1 VAENL
6 FTGPVA
12 ERYDLAS
19 PDMYAPSVLEP
30 AVSFLAD
37 AARGGTALELGIGT
51 GRVALPLHRRGVE
64 VHGIDISADMV
75 AQLRAKPG
83 SDAIA
88 VTIGDFATTRLPGT
102 FSLVYLVYNTI
113 SNLTTQDEQVA
124 CFRNAARHLAPG
136 GRFVV
141 ELLVPDLQRLPP
153 GALALPFEVSPS
165 HLGFDEIDVAT
176 QRGVSQHYFITG
188 DRVARFDTPYRYV
201 WPAELDLMARLA
213 GLERRERWADWDRS
227 PFTSQSRKHI
237 SVWER
242 PT

>member
-1 VAENL
+1 VPENIFTGLVAE
-6 FTGPVA
+6 G
-12 ERYDLAS
+12 YDLAS
-19 PDMYAPSVLEP
+19 PDMYDPSVLDP
-30 AVSFLAD
+30 TVSFLAD
-37 AARGGTALELGIGT
+37 AARAGAALELGIGT
-51 GRVALPLHRRGVE
+51 GRVALPLYRRGVE
-64 VHGIDISADMV
+64 VHGVDISADMV

-88 VTIGDFATTRLPGT
+88 VTIGDFATTKVPGT

-124 CFRNAARHLAPG
+124 CFRNAAWHLSPG
-136 GRFVV
+136 GCFVV
-141 ELLVPDLQRLPP
+141 ELWVPDLQRLPP
-153 GALALPFEVSPS
+153 GALALPIEVTPS

-176 QRGVSQHYFITG
+176 QRGVFHHYFIED

-201 WPAELDLMARLA
+201 WPAELDLMARIA
-213 GLERRERWADWDRS
+213 GLELRERWADWDRS
-227 PFTSQSRKHI
+227 PFTSQSRKHV